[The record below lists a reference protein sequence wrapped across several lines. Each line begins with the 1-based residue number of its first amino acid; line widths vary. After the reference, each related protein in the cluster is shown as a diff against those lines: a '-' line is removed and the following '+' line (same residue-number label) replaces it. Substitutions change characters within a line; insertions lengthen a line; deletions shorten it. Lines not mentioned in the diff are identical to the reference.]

1 MENKFQL
8 FEDLLT
14 VLKQEREIRNT
25 EQAVE
30 IISLMLFVHY
40 AHLFLDARNDDTRS
54 GSIFFGKEINA
65 KQNLRELINRV
76 LCHENI
82 VALDLLENNLLN
94 SLTFLFS
101 KIDSQT
107 IRILYDK
114 ILIIDYLDEFYSY
127 AEAYHS
133 LIELMI
139 RETGSAGEF
148 YTPRVLADIIVRI
161 LNPENPNSIYD
172 PACGTA
178 GFLIESANYIK
189 RNNKKVGYKLI
200 GQDNSSLPCIISLVN
215 LLINK
220 EANFTISNCDSI
232 MLFDYKQSN
241 CDGVMLYD
249 YSQGKYDIIISNPPF
264 GRINGFSNNN
274 RYKNYGHFIE
284 YYFLKHIMD
293 SLADGGKAA
302 VILPERFFK
311 DGNTQCLKLKEE
323 LFHKF
328 NIDCVL
334 SIPSGAMLPYTAV
347 KSCILFFNRN
357 TPTKKVWVYTLNHD
371 VRYTRFNS
379 IKFEHFED
387 FLQLFT
393 LKQSSENS
401 WLVDINELKAPY
413 NLLERNDRLP
423 QYGVLSRPKI
433 NIDQLIISNQQI
445 IDKYINIKQ
454 RIIELEKLINTNH
467 SKYNFNKF
475 KLDDITDLKT
485 GTLLPKQDL
494 LKSGNY
500 PVFGGNGKIGYY
512 NDFMISGEMIIIG
525 KIGALCG
532 NVRYFKGD
540 AWVTSNAVI
549 MKNIQQNEVY
559 TPYLAKVLSIS
570 DLRGLAVGTAQQ
582 YITIEKIKNVEINL
596 PPLEAQVE
604 LNKWLND
611 LEDVLEE
618 HDLLLKKIM
627 NDKENIKSDL
637 FNLLLKI

>member
-189 RNNKKVGYKLI
+189 RNNKKAGYKLI

-241 CDGVMLYD
+241 CDGIIPYD

-387 FLQLFT
+387 FLQIFT

-423 QYGVLSRPKI
+423 QYGVLSKPKI
-433 NIDQLIISNQQI
+433 NIDQLITSNQQI

-454 RIIELEKLINTNH
+454 KIIKLEKIINTNH

-596 PPLEAQVE
+596 PPLEAQIE

>member
-30 IISLMLFVHY
+30 IISFMLFVHY
-40 AHLFLDARNDDTRS
+40 SYLFLEARNDDRRS

-76 LCHENI
+76 LYYENI
-82 VALDLLENNLLN
+82 EALDLLESNLFY

-107 IRILYDK
+107 IRILYNK
-114 ILIIDYLDEFYSY
+114 ILTIECLDEFYSY

-220 EANFTISNCDSI
+220 EINFTIFNRDSLI
-232 MLFDYKQSN
+232 LPDNTQI
-241 CDGVMLYD
+241 
-249 YSQGKYDIIISNPPF
+249 KYDIIINNPPF

-454 RIIELEKLINTNH
+454 RIIELEKIINTNH

-532 NVRYFKGD
+532 NVRYFKGE
-540 AWVTSNAVI
+540 AWVTSNAII
-549 MKNIQQNEVY
+549 MQNIRQNEVY

-570 DLRGLAVGTAQQ
+570 GLRGLAVGTAQQ
-582 YITIEKIKNVEINL
+582 FITIGKIKNVEINL
-596 PPLEAQVE
+596 PPLEAQIE
-604 LNKWLND
+604 LNDWLSD

-637 FNLLLKI
+637 LNLLLKI

>member
-1 MENKFQL
+1 MKNKFQL

-40 AHLFLDARNDDTRS
+40 VHLFLEARNDDRRP
-54 GSIFFGKEINA
+54 GSIFFGNEANR
-65 KQNLRELINRV
+65 KQNFRELINRV
-76 LCHENI
+76 LYYENI

-189 RNNKKVGYKLI
+189 RNNKKTGYELI
-200 GQDNSSLPCIISLVN
+200 GQDSTSLPCIISLVN

-220 EANFTISNCDSI
+220 EINFTIFNRDSL
-232 MLFDYKQSN
+232 MLS
-241 CDGVMLYD
+241 D

-423 QYGVLSRPKI
+423 QYGVLSSPKI

-454 RIIELEKLINTNH
+454 RIIELEKIINTNH

-532 NVRYFKGD
+532 NVRYFKGE
-540 AWVTSNAVI
+540 AWVTSNAII
-549 MKNIQQNEVY
+549 MQNIRQNEVY

-570 DLRGLAVGTAQQ
+570 GLRGLAVGTAQQ
-582 YITIEKIKNVEINL
+582 FITIGKIKNVEINL
-596 PPLEAQVE
+596 PPLEAQIE
-604 LNKWLND
+604 LNDWLSD

-637 FNLLLKI
+637 LNLLLKI

>member
-30 IISLMLFVHY
+30 IISFMLFVHY
-40 AHLFLDARNDDTRS
+40 SYLFLEARNDNRRS
-54 GSIFFGKEINA
+54 GSIFFAKETNA

-76 LCHENI
+76 LYHENI
-82 VALDLLENNLLN
+82 VALHLLEDNLLY

-107 IRILYDK
+107 IRILYNK
-114 ILIIDYLDEFYSY
+114 ILIIECLDEFYSY

-189 RNNKKVGYKLI
+189 RNNKKAGYKLI
-200 GQDNSSLPCIISLVN
+200 GQDNSSFPCIISLVN

-220 EANFTISNCDSI
+220 EINFTISNQDSLI
-232 MLFDYKQSN
+232 LTDNTQI
-241 CDGVMLYD
+241 
-249 YSQGKYDIIISNPPF
+249 KYDIIISNPPF

-274 RYKNYGHFIE
+274 RYKNYGHFID

-311 DGNTQCLKLKEE
+311 DENTQCLKLKEE
-323 LFHKF
+323 LFHNF

-347 KSCILFFNRN
+347 KGCILFFNRN
-357 TPTKKVWVYTLNHD
+357 TPTKKVWVYTLNQD
-371 VRYTRFNS
+371 VKYRHFNS

-413 NLLERNDRLP
+413 NVLERNDRLP
-423 QYGVLSRPKI
+423 QYGVLSKPKI
-433 NIDQLIISNQQI
+433 NIDQLIISNQLI

-454 RIIELEKLINTNH
+454 KIIELEKKININR

-485 GTLLPKQDL
+485 GALLPKQDL

-532 NVRYFKGD
+532 NVRYFKGE
-540 AWVTSNAVI
+540 AWVTNNAII
-549 MKNIQQNEVY
+549 MKNIQQKEVY

-570 DLRGLAVGTAQQ
+570 GLRGLAVGTAQQ
-582 YITIEKIKNVEINL
+582 FITIGKIKNVEINL
-596 PPLEAQVE
+596 PPLEAQIE
-604 LNKWLND
+604 LNDWLSD
-611 LEDVLEE
+611 LEDVLAK

-637 FNLLLKI
+637 LNLILKI

>member
-40 AHLFLDARNDDTRS
+40 AHLFLDARNDTRS
-54 GSIFFGKEINA
+54 GSIFFGNEANRRKNF
-65 KQNLRELINRV
+65 RELINRV
-76 LCHENI
+76 LYYENI
-82 VALDLLENNLLN
+82 VALDLLENNFLY

-107 IRILYDK
+107 IRILYNK
-114 ILIIDYLDEFYSY
+114 ILIIECLDEFYSY

-161 LNPENPNSIYD
+161 LNPKNPNSIYD
-172 PACGTA
+172 PACGTG

-189 RNNKKVGYKLI
+189 RNNKKAGYELI
-200 GQDNSSLPCIISLVN
+200 GQDSSSLPCIISLVN

-220 EANFTISNCDSI
+220 EINFTIFNRDSL
-232 MLFDYKQSN
+232 MLS
-241 CDGVMLYD
+241 D

-323 LFHKF
+323 LFHNF

-379 IKFEHFED
+379 IKFEHFKD

-423 QYGVLSRPKI
+423 QYGVLSKPKI
-433 NIDQLIISNQQI
+433 NIDQLITSNQQI

-454 RIIELEKLINTNH
+454 RIIELEKIINTNH

-532 NVRYFKGD
+532 NVRYFKGE
-540 AWVTSNAVI
+540 AWVTSNAII
-549 MKNIQQNEVY
+549 MQNIRQNEVY

-570 DLRGLAVGTAQQ
+570 GLRGLAIGTAQQ
-582 YITIEKIKNVEINL
+582 FITIGKIKNVEINL
-596 PPLEAQVE
+596 PPLEAQIE

-637 FNLLLKI
+637 FNLLLKS

>member
-30 IISLMLFVHY
+30 IISFMLFVHY
-40 AHLFLDARNDDTRS
+40 SYLFLEARNDNRRS
-54 GSIFFGKEINA
+54 GSIFFAKETNA

-76 LCHENI
+76 LYHENI
-82 VALDLLENNLLN
+82 VALHLLEDNLLY

-107 IRILYDK
+107 IRILYNK
-114 ILIIDYLDEFYSY
+114 ILIIECLDEFYSY

-189 RNNKKVGYKLI
+189 RNNKKAGYKLI
-200 GQDNSSLPCIISLVN
+200 GQDNSSFPCIISLVN

-220 EANFTISNCDSI
+220 EINFTIFNRDSL
-232 MLFDYKQSN
+232 MLS
-241 CDGVMLYD
+241 D

-323 LFHKF
+323 LFHNF

-423 QYGVLSRPKI
+423 QYGVLSKPKI
-433 NIDQLIISNQQI
+433 NIDQLIISNQLI

-454 RIIELEKLINTNH
+454 KIIELEKKININR

-485 GTLLPKQDL
+485 GALLPKQDL

-532 NVRYFKGD
+532 NVRYFKGE
-540 AWVTSNAVI
+540 AWVTSNAII
-549 MKNIQQNEVY
+549 MQNIRQNEVY

-582 YITIEKIKNVEINL
+582 FITIGKIKNVEINL
-596 PPLEAQVE
+596 PPLEAQIE
-604 LNKWLND
+604 LNDWLSD

-637 FNLLLKI
+637 LNLLLKI

>member
-14 VLKQEREIRNT
+14 VLKQEREIRHT

-30 IISLMLFVHY
+30 IISLMLFVRY
-40 AHLFLDARNDDTRS
+40 AHLLLDARNDDKKS
-54 GSIFFGKEINA
+54 GGIFFGNEANR
-65 KQNLRELINRV
+65 KQNFRRLITRILRYIPNKTV
-76 LCHENI
+76 
-82 VALDLLENNLLN
+82 VLLENNLLN
-94 SLTFLFS
+94 SLTFLIS

-189 RNNKKVGYKLI
+189 RNDKKVGYKLI

-220 EANFTISNCDSI
+220 EINFTISNQDSLI
-232 MLFDYKQSN
+232 LTDNTQI
-241 CDGVMLYD
+241 
-249 YSQGKYDIIISNPPF
+249 KYDIIISNPPF
-264 GRINGFSNNN
+264 GRINGFSNNT
-274 RYKNYGHFIE
+274 RYKNYGHFID

-323 LFHKF
+323 LFHNF

-347 KSCILFFNRN
+347 KGCILFFNRN
-357 TPTKKVWVYTLNHD
+357 TPTKKVWVYTLNQD
-371 VRYTRFNS
+371 VKYRHFNS

-393 LKQSSENS
+393 LKQSSKNS

-423 QYGVLSRPKI
+423 QYGVLSKPKI
-433 NIDQLIISNQQI
+433 NIDQLIISNQLI

-454 RIIELEKLINTNH
+454 KIIELEKKININR

-485 GTLLPKQDL
+485 GALLPKQDL

-532 NVRYFKGD
+532 NVRYFKGE
-540 AWVTSNAVI
+540 AWVTNNAII
-549 MKNIQQNEVY
+549 MKNIQQKEVY

-570 DLRGLAVGTAQQ
+570 GLRGLAVGTAQQ
-582 YITIEKIKNVEINL
+582 FITIGKIKNVEINL
-596 PPLEAQVE
+596 PPLEAQIE
-604 LNKWLND
+604 LNDWLSD

-637 FNLLLKI
+637 LNLILKI